1 MTEERRGFVHL
12 HVHSEYSLLD
22 GACRLSEKRDPTE
35 EEMAA
40 RREKDSDL
48 GKIYKEVSAHP
59 LVDAAMRKGQ
69 KAIALTDHGN
79 MFGGY
84 KFLTYG
90 AELRKKTGF
99 NSIIGCEIYLAEDMY
114 KTSGYK
120 GDDDSGVLGNY
131 THLILLAKD
140 YQGYLNL
147 CKIVSLGYTDGFYN
161 KPRVDMTVIHQY
173 AEGLICLS
181 GCIAGK
187 IPRLIKN
194 NQYEEAKAFALELK
208 ELFREDFYIELQDHD
223 LDDEKYVLPQL
234 IKLAR
239 EIGVKCVATND
250 VHYIEREDSEM
261 HHTLVSIRARKMA
274 DGYKPY
280 EFYMRTEEEML
291 ERFHFFPEAV
301 WNTVEVADKC
311 MVELP
316 DKQWLLPVYQGE
328 EKTRLQMSSKE
339 YLRYKT
345 KQGLIRRY
353 GDNYPEHIEARVQ
366 EELRVI
372 EFKMFEDYFLVVWD
386 FINYAKSIGIPV
398 GPGRGSGAGSVVAY
412 AMGITDV
419 EPLQYNLLFERFLDE
434 GRPDYPDFDIDFCC
448 ERRQEVIDYVCRLYG
463 ADNTCRIATF
473 GTLKA
478 KQAFKDVCRVFD
490 IPLSEVIRIAKYIP
504 PTIKRFEHLLHPH
517 YDAQEGKLVSPNDEI
532 LALYRNDPRF
542 KKIFD
547 IIVKIDSMPRQPGMH
562 AAGVIICNYPV
573 SDYVP
578 LATNVN
584 NGVRNIIT
592 QYDKT
597 EVEPV
602 GLLKM
607 DFLGLITL
615 TDIHYA
621 CQYVKEN
628 HGVELDFSKMGV
640 NDPEVFKCISEGHT
654 EGIFQLEG
662 GGMTKFMTELKP
674 TSIEDII
681 AGISIY
687 RPGPMEYKDVFVRN
701 KQDPSQITYL
711 TPEMAHILDVTYGI
725 IVYQE
730 QAMQMARDLA
740 GYTMKE
746 ANEFRGVIAKK
757 KLDKMPAQ
765 RERFIKGC
773 VANGIAEPIAIKI
786 FDQLK
791 SFCSYA
797 FNKSHAAAY
806 AYVGY
811 QTAYLRRYYPA
822 ELFTAILNDNIN
834 SADKISKYIKI
845 VSEVLNLPV
854 LPPDV
859 NKSRVDFYT
868 DGKSVRYGLM
878 AVKNVGKNVVEVIVN
893 ERNRGG
899 EYANMS
905 DFVKRVMEAMRDA
918 GAGNLNKR
926 MIECLI
932 YAGAFDSFGETRCTL
947 INNYEAIC
955 ALEESARKTRDEGQF
970 SMFDDYVNGTASYQP
985 YDYSYYKEYPQRER
999 LRKEKEMLGHYVS
1012 GHPLEGY
1019 EEQFRQFNFNTSMVA
1034 DRYAKVGEEPEEGAV
1049 IIEEEDDEDKV
1060 EDAAVYDRM
1069 PVEFGGIREKAQVRR
1084 TKDGKEFCIFN
1095 VEDMYGII
1103 EVVVYASTYQRYK
1116 RVLDDDILITNEMV
1130 KVKGLLSLRDGEPPK
1145 VTANSVEVW
1154 DIKEIS
1160 QQLTQKEIA
1169 VAESHKMVFIAFDP
1183 GYTGGEYVLG
1193 VLAQHPGPYQVGF
1206 KIDNQFF
1213 RYDNTVG
1220 DLNDLVRELRA
1231 LVGYQNVR
1239 IIDKDELLRC

>member
-1 MTEERRGFVHL
+1 MTQERRGFVHL

-22 GACRLSEKRDPTE
+22 GACRLSEKRDPTPAE
-35 EEMAA
+35 IAA
-40 RREKDSDL
+40 RRTQETDL
-48 GKIYKEVSAHP
+48 GKIYKEVTAHP
-59 LVDAAMRKGQ
+59 LVDSAIKKGQ

-90 AELRKKTGF
+90 AGIREKQGF
-99 NSIIGCEIYLAEDMY
+99 NCIIGCEIYLAEDMH
-114 KTSGYK
+114 KTSGVK

-131 THLILLAKD
+131 THLVLLAKD
-140 YQGYLNL
+140 YDGYLNL
-147 CKIVSLGYTDGFYN
+147 CKIVSLGYTEGFYN
-161 KPRVDMTVIHQY
+161 KPRVDMTVVRKY
-173 AEGLICLS
+173 AQGLICLS

-194 NQYEEAKAFALELK
+194 NQYEEAKSFALELK
-208 ELFREDFYIELQDHD
+208 ELFNEDFYIELQNHEI
-223 LDDEKYVLPQL
+223 DDEKYVLPQL
-234 IKLAR
+234 IKLASQ
-239 EIGVKCVATND
+239 IGVKCVATND
-250 VHYIEREDSEM
+250 VHYIEKEDSEM

-311 MVELP
+311 CVTLP
-316 DKQWLLPVYQGE
+316 GQQRLLPVYQGE
-328 EKTRLQMSSKE
+328 EKRRLNMDSKE

-345 KQGLIRRY
+345 HEGLVKRY
-353 GDNYPEHIEARVQ
+353 GEGYADSIEARAQ

-372 EFKMFEDYFLVVWD
+372 EKMNFEDYFLVVWD

-398 GPGRGSGAGSVVAY
+398 GPGRGSGVGSLVAY
-412 AMGITDV
+412 AMGITNV
-419 EPLQYNLLFERFLDE
+419 EPLQYNLIFERFLSE

-448 ERRQEVIDYVCRLYG
+448 ERRQEVIDYVCNLYG

-473 GTLKA
+473 GSLKA

-490 IPLSEVIRIAKYIP
+490 IPLSEVNRICKYIP
-504 PTIKRFEHLLHPH
+504 PTIKRFEHLLHEH
-517 YDAQEGKLVSPNDEI
+517 YDEQEGMMIQPIDE
-532 LALYRNDPRF
+532 LLSLYRNDPRYT
-542 KKIFD
+542 KIFD
-547 IIVKIDSMPRQPGMH
+547 IIIKIDSMPRQPGMH
-562 AAGVIICNYPV
+562 AAGVIICCDPV
-573 SDYVP
+573 NQYIP
-578 LATNVN
+578 LATSFKD
-584 NGVRNIIT
+584 GVRNIVT
-592 QYDKT
+592 QYDKN
-597 EVEPV
+597 EVEPI

-615 TDIHYA
+615 TDIRHA
-621 CQYVKEN
+621 CDYVKEN
-628 HGVELDFSKMGV
+628 HGVDLDFSKMGV
-640 NDPEVFKCISEGHT
+640 DDPEVFKCISEGHT
-654 EGIFQLEG
+654 EGVFQLEG

-687 RPGPMEYKDVFVRN
+687 RPGPMAFKDDFVRN
-701 KQDPSQITYL
+701 KQNPQNIKYI

-725 IVYQE
+725 IIYQE
-730 QAMQMARDLA
+730 QAMQMARDLG

-746 ANEFRGVIAKK
+746 ANDFRKVISKK
-757 KLDKMPAQ
+757 KGDQMAKHRDKFV
-765 RERFIKGC
+765 EGC
-773 VANGIAEPIAIKI
+773 VKNGILREHAVSI

-811 QTAYLRRYYPA
+811 QTGYLRRYYPA

-834 SADKISKYIKI
+834 SADKIAKYIKI
-845 VSEVLNLPV
+845 VSEVLELPI

-859 NKSRVDFYT
+859 NKSRVGFST

-878 AVKNVGKNVVEVIVN
+878 AIKNVGKNVVEVIVS
-893 ERNRGG
+893 ERNANG
-899 EYANMS
+899 EYKNMS
-905 DFVKRVMEAMRDA
+905 DFVKRVTEAMHNT
-918 GAGNLNKR
+918 GNGNLNKR

-932 YAGAFDSFGETRCTL
+932 YGGAFDSFGETRCTL

-955 ALEESARKTRDEGQF
+955 ALEESARRTREEGQF

-985 YDYSYYKEYPQRER
+985 YDYTYYKEYPQRER
-999 LRKEKEMLGHYVS
+999 LKKEKEMLGHYVS

-1019 EEQFRQFNFNTSMVA
+1019 EEEFRHFNFNTSMVA
-1034 DRYAKVGEEPEEGAV
+1034 DLTTGDSDDPEEL
-1049 IIEEEDDEDKV
+1049 IIEEEDEQTVADNI
-1060 EDAAVYDRM
+1060 VYDRM
-1069 PVEFGGIREKAQVRR
+1069 PVELGGIREKAQVKR
-1084 TKDGKEFCIFN
+1084 TKDGKEFCIFE
-1095 VEDMYGII
+1095 VEDMYGTI

-1116 RVLDDDILITNEMV
+1116 RVLDDDVLITNDMV
-1130 KVKGLLSLRDGEPPK
+1130 KVKGTLSLRDGEPAK
-1145 VTANSVEVW
+1145 IVANAISVW
-1154 DIKEIS
+1154 DIKEVN

-1183 GYTGGEYVLG
+1183 GFTGGEYVIS
-1193 VLAQHPGPYQVGF
+1193 VLEQHPGPYKVGF

-1220 DLNDLVRELRA
+1220 ELNDLVKELRA
-1231 LVGYQNVR
+1231 LVGYQNVK
-1239 IIDKDELLRC
+1239 IIDQDDLLNS